1 MNSITVVIPTHNR
14 AAWLDE
20 ALRSVIQSPLVAPD
34 HVIVAADACHDETE
48 AVARYHGVRYLQV
61 CYRNISQT
69 RNAGLALCG
78 TDYVTFL
85 DDDDCWIKGN
95 MEAHYAALEQHP
107 HAAFAFG
114 IARCATEQLQPLEW
128 RFPTPPLATTA
139 DELHLGYPQ
148 LGTVLFRR
156 RAVVDIGGFNKC
168 IKYHQDADLLLRL
181 AARHE
186 IVGVNVIGVMFRLR
200 PFDKQS
206 SDYFCERRDTTW
218 WSPPQVRWTARALFR
233 WRTKALFC
241 TRFLMIAEACLQR
254 GQRRDALVSL
264 VRAIWVSPIHA
275 LRHAGTLARVPLQAL
290 LWRIAIAP

>member
-1 MNSITVVIPTHNR
+1 MITVVIPTHNR
-14 AAWLDE
+14 AAWLNV
-20 ALRSVIQSPLVAPD
+20 ALLSVLQSPLVAPD
-34 HVIVAADACHDETE
+34 RVIVVADACHDDTE
-48 AVARYHGVRYLQV
+48 AVAHHHGVRYLQV
-61 CYRNISQT
+61 CYCNISQT
-69 RNAGLALCG
+69 RNAGLALCR
-78 TDYVTFL
+78 TDFVTFL

-95 MEAHYAALEQHP
+95 MEAHYAALELHP

-206 SDYFCERRDTTW
+206 SDYFWERRDTTW
-218 WSPPQVRWTARALFR
+218 WSPPQVRWTTRALFR

-241 TRFLMIAEACLQR
+241 ARFLMIADACVQR
-254 GQRRDALVSL
+254 GQRRKALESL
-264 VRAIWVSPIHA
+264 VRAVRVSPIHA
-275 LRHAGTLARVPLQAL
+275 LRYPRTLVRILLHRHERGAGVMLPH
-290 LWRIAIAP
+290 